1 MSDNKTEH
9 HKLIIVGSGPAGYT
23 AAIYAARANLNP
35 VMISGFQKGGQ
46 LTTTTEIDNFPG
58 FPEGRDGNELMLD
71 MEKQAKR
78 FDTVI
83 IEEEVTK
90 ADLTKRPFILDT
102 YSKQFSCDS
111 LIIATGATAKYL
123 GLESETKF
131 KGRGVSACATC
142 DGFFFKGKDV
152 AVVGGGDTAVEEA
165 IYLTNFCTKVY
176 LLHRRDELRASKA
189 MQQRAF
195 DNPKIEILW
204 NTELDE
210 VLGGET
216 GPLED
221 VRVINN
227 KTNEKKEIGVKGLFI
242 AVGHKPNTDIFK
254 NFLNTDENGYLIT
267 EKGTTKTNI
276 EGVFACGDVM
286 DSKYRQAVTAAGTG
300 CMAAIDSE
308 RWLAEQE

>member
-1 MSDNKTEH
+1 MSEQKIEH
-9 HKLIIVGSGPAGYT
+9 HKVIIIGSGPAGYT

-58 FPEGRDGNELMLD
+58 FPEGRDGNELMMD
-71 MEKQAKR
+71 MEKQALR
-78 FDTVI
+78 FNTVI
-83 IEEEVTK
+83 IEDEVTK
-90 ADLTKRPFILDT
+90 ADLSKRPFILDT
-102 YSKQFSCDS
+102 YGKQYSCDS
-111 LIIATGATAKYL
+111 LIISTGATAKYL
-123 GLESETKF
+123 GIESETKF

-152 AVVGGGDTAVEEA
+152 AVIGGGDTAVEEA

-176 LLHRRDELRASKA
+176 LMHRRDELRASKA

-195 DNPKIEILW
+195 DNPKIEMLW

-210 VLGGET
+210 VLGGDT

-221 VRVINN
+221 VRVLNN
-227 KTNEKKEIGVKGLFI
+227 KTGEKTEIGVKGLFI
-242 AVGHKPNTDIFK
+242 AVGHKPNTEIFADQ
-254 NFLNTDENGYLIT
+254 LTTDVNGYLVT
-267 EKGTTKTNI
+267 DKGTTNTNI

-300 CMAAIDSE
+300 CMAAIDTE